1 MATGGTRSTTTSRMV
16 IGLVVYYVVLIGG
29 GALGWHLLPRGGS
42 VVPAS
47 LDALFGG
54 GPPVNS
60 RGIPVTP
67 LDEVTL
73 AITVAVAMLASVLL
87 SLPVAWVYLLTRAK
101 RGYQQ
106 SVVQLLIILPLVV
119 SGIVLLVKYSI
130 TLAFSLAG
138 IVAAVRFR
146 NTLDDSKD
154 AVYVFLATAIGLAAA
169 VNLPVAAV
177 ISIGFNVTALVLWY
191 TDFGNAPVELE
202 GRIADKRLRRAR
214 QLART
219 GTFVARID
227 DEVFRNMTREQL
239 EGVAERAWRRAHTD
253 DDGEPSAPEES
264 RLRLRT
270 TDLATLR
277 RFVEPKLQDYTKQ
290 WRIGNVSN
298 ENGVDVVE
306 YLVQIKKRTPPDEL
320 LSLVRAA
327 GSTAVIDA
335 EFL

>member
-1 MATGGTRSTTTSRMV
+1 MAANGVQSDTTSRIV
-16 IGLVVYYVVLIGG
+16 ARLVVYYVVLIGG
-29 GALGWHLLPRGGS
+29 GTLMWSLLPRAGAFA
-42 VVPAS
+42 PTS

-54 GPPVNS
+54 GPPVTS
-60 RGIPVTP
+60 RGAAVTP

-87 SLPVAWVYLLTRAK
+87 SMPVAWVYLLTRAK

-119 SGIVLLVKYSI
+119 AGIVLLVKYSI

-154 AVYVFLATAIGLAAA
+154 AVYVFLATAIGLASA

-177 ISIGFNVTALVLWY
+177 ISIAFNATALALWY
-191 TDFGNAPVELE
+191 TDFGSQPMELD
-202 GRIADKRLRRAR
+202 GRIADKRLKRAK

-227 DEVFRNMTREQL
+227 DEVFRNMTRDQL
-239 EGVAERAWRRAHTD
+239 EGVAERAWRRARAND
-253 DDGEPSAPEES
+253 EGEAGGEETV
-264 RLRLRT
+264 LRLRT
-270 TDLATLR
+270 NDLERLR
-277 RFVEPKLQDYTKQ
+277 SVVEPKLQDYSKQ
-290 WRIGNVSN
+290 WRFSRITT
-298 ENGVDVVE
+298 VDGADCIE
-306 YLVQIKKRTPPDEL
+306 YFVQIRKKTPPEEL
-320 LSLVRAA
+320 LSLIRAA
-327 GSTAVIDA
+327 GSSAVIDA

>member
-1 MATGGTRSTTTSRMV
+1 
-16 IGLVVYYVVLIGG
+16 
-29 GALGWHLLPRGGS
+29 
-42 VVPAS
+42 
-47 LDALFGG
+47 
-54 GPPVNS
+54 
-60 RGIPVTP
+60 
-67 LDEVTL
+67 
-73 AITVAVAMLASVLL
+73 
-87 SLPVAWVYLLTRAK
+87 
-101 RGYQQ
+101 
-106 SVVQLLIILPLVV
+106 
-119 SGIVLLVKYSI
+119 
-130 TLAFSLAG
+130 
-138 IVAAVRFR
+138 
-146 NTLDDSKD
+146 
-154 AVYVFLATAIGLAAA
+154 
-169 VNLPVAAV
+169 
-177 ISIGFNVTALVLWY
+177 LWY

-239 EGVAERAWRRAHTD
+239 EGVAERAWRRAHTN
-253 DDGEPSAPEES
+253 DDGEPSAAEES

-290 WRIGNVSN
+290 WRIGTVTN
-298 ENGVDVVE
+298 EEGVDVVE
-306 YLVQIKKRTPPDEL
+306 YFVQIKKRTPPDEL